1 VIRRLVVTACAV
13 LALGLAACSEAPT
26 GPSSGAPYSQVDLRL
41 GTGADAVSGKN
52 VVVNYTGWL
61 YDPTKTDG
69 KGLQFDTSAGT
80 TPLTFTLGS
89 GQVIQG
95 FDRGVTGMKVGGA
108 RATGPRATTRS
119 RRTPRSSSKS
129 SWSQSSNRN
138 RRGGRADGFG
148 AQPPICTRIPT
159 SSERARSSMVT
170 SLSSVASPL
179 TLARSISPKI
189 ATRGFTQISAPP
201 PYT

>member
-1 VIRRLVVTACAV
+1 MVVAACAV
-13 LALGLAACSEAPT
+13 LALGLAGCTEAPT

-69 KGLQFDTSAGT
+69 KGLQFDTSVGV

-95 FDRGVTGMKVGGA
+95 FDRGITGMKVGGA
-108 RATGPRATTRS
+108 RRVVIPPSLGYGAS
-119 RRTPRSSSKS
+119 R
-129 SWSQSSNRN
+129 NN
-138 RRGGRADGFG
+138 
-148 AQPPICTRIPT
+148 
-159 SSERARSSMVT
+159 
-170 SLSSVASPL
+170 
-179 TLARSISPKI
+179 SI
-189 ATRGFTQISAPP
+189 P
-201 PYT
+201 PYATLVFEVELIEIVETQ

>member
-108 RATGPRATTRS
+108 RRVVIPPSLGYGAS
-119 RRTPRSSSKS
+119 R
-129 SWSQSSNRN
+129 NN
-138 RRGGRADGFG
+138 
-148 AQPPICTRIPT
+148 
-159 SSERARSSMVT
+159 
-170 SLSSVASPL
+170 
-179 TLARSISPKI
+179 SI
-189 ATRGFTQISAPP
+189 P
-201 PYT
+201 PYATLVFEVELVAIVEPQ